1 MPLLVPSRAKYRK
14 QFKGKRGGNATRN
27 NKISFGTFALKT
39 EDRGFISSRQIE
51 AARRAMTRYTQRGGR
66 IWIRIF
72 PDKPVTKH
80 PAESR
85 MGSGKGDVEGYVAVV
100 KPGNI
105 IFEMGAVTEEVAK
118 EAMRLAS
125 HKLPVRVRF
134 IKKGTEFLQV

>member
-1 MPLLVPSRAKYRK
+1 MALLVPRRAKYRK
-14 QFKGKRGGNATRN
+14 QFKGKRGGVATRGN
-27 NKISFGTFALKT
+27 AISFGTFALKV
-39 EDRGFISSRQIE
+39 EACGFITSRQIE

-105 IFEMGAVTEEVAK
+105 VFEMGSVTEDIAK

-125 HKLPVRVRF
+125 HKLPLKTRF
-134 IKKGTEFLQV
+134 ITKLGEHIV